1 MFGLERMKAPVLTI
15 LFFLLLLSLGCND
28 SSSKNYSP
36 PVQNLN
42 LKPVNTEDD
51 IKMLR
56 TMVKEDPENLNAW
69 IRLGNIL
76 MDSKRFTEAIEA
88 YARALE
94 LDPRNVNVRVDMG
107 TCYRN
112 TGQPERAVEEYRKAL
127 TYNPKH
133 LYAHKN
139 LGVVLA
145 YDLNRI
151 KEAIPEFETY
161 LKLSP
166 TAPDAEQ
173 VKTALN
179 ELRQRI

>member
-1 MFGLERMKAPVLTI
+1 MFNPVKI
-15 LFFLLLLSLGCND
+15 KVLLLVVMLLTLPIASGCKD
-28 SSSKNYSP
+28 SSGRNYSP

-42 LKPVNTEDD
+42 LKPVNVEDD
-51 IKMLR
+51 VRMLR
-56 TMVKEDPENLNAW
+56 AMVKEDPGNLNAW

-166 TAPDAEQ
+166 DAPDAEQ